1 MKKELIEYVES
12 DKFES
17 ISFNGI
23 KKYLGLS
30 KKHMNEELKEVL
42 NSLELEGLLYEDK
55 DGLYKKM
62 PSNFLVTTIDET
74 KKGTKYYETNNIR
87 CILQKNK
94 LNGALCYDKVII
106 DTNTNEVV
114 KVLVRNMPNV
124 VCEVRMTPE
133 GFKYLYPVNTNNNL
147 KITIGTQ
154 KMKKL
159 IPGSRVLIEATN
171 EIYDNMYV
179 GKYIKTI
186 GFINEPDIDFKTI
199 AYNYG
204 FNLEFPKEV
213 LEELKK
219 FSDEVTYEDKIGR
232 VDLTDERVFTIDGKD
247 CKDMDDAISIKRKED
262 GGYILKVHIAHVSH
276 YVKFGSAIFEEAARR
291 GNSVYFPDS
300 VVAMLPERLSNELCS
315 LNPNVERLT
324 RTVEIELDKNA
335 KVTSY
340 KTYRSVIKSKLKM
353 NYDDVFDIITGKEA
367 KSEYKPFFNDLMIL
381 KELSEKLTKI
391 KIERGYTSFDS
402 EELKFVMD
410 KLGNTKEILVEKDN
424 IAHEIIENCMLLPNE
439 LVTHLY
445 PGFPFGF
452 RNHELPSAYKMYD
465 LIETLKELGYP
476 IKNLKNMKPNF
487 LIQRLLNDFKGKEE
501 YVIISRI
508 ILTSLKLAY
517 YGTENKGH
525 FGLALQNGYTHYTSP
540 IRRLNDLIIHNLLDM
555 YEDGN
560 LTKEKLIE
568 IDNMIEKLLEHASR
582 MERQAEKA
590 EYEADKLQVIN
601 YLKQHIGE
609 EQIAYIEKITPEY
622 IKVIVPGLMDG
633 IIKFDDMPERT
644 YMLPSGKLKG
654 VDTGRV
660 YKPGHKV
667 LLTIKD
673 ATYVDK
679 SIYYNLIDNLTLTE
693 SDSNKLTRKL

>member
-247 CKDMDDAISIKRKED
+247 CKDIDDAISIKRKED

-367 KSEYKPFFNDLMIL
+367 KSEYKPFVNDLMIL

-402 EELKFVMD
+402 EELKFVRD
-410 KLGNTKEILVEKDN
+410 ELGNTKEILVEKDN

-508 ILTSLKLAY
+508 ILTSMKLAY

>member
-1 MKKELIEYVES
+1 MKKELIEYVKS

-23 KKYLGLS
+23 KKYLGVS
-30 KKHMNEELKEVL
+30 KKHMNDELKEVL
-42 NSLELEGLLYEDK
+42 NFLELEGLLYEDK

-219 FSDEVTYEDKIGR
+219 FSNEVTYEDKIGR

-367 KSEYKPFFNDLMIL
+367 KSEYKPFVNDLMIL

-410 KLGNTKEILVEKDN
+410 ELGNTKEILVEKDN

-452 RNHELPSAYKMYD
+452 RNHEIPSAYKMYD

-508 ILTSLKLAY
+508 ILTSMKLAY

>member
-1 MKKELIEYVES
+1 MKRELIEYVES

-23 KKYLGLS
+23 KKYLGVS
-30 KKHMNEELKEVL
+30 KKHMNDELKEVL

-219 FSDEVTYEDKIGR
+219 FSNEVTYEDKIGR

-367 KSEYKPFFNDLMIL
+367 KSEYKPFVNDLMIL

-402 EELKFVMD
+402 EELKFVRD
-410 KLGNTKEILVEKDN
+410 ELGNTKEILVEKDN

-508 ILTSLKLAY
+508 ILTSMKLAY

-622 IKVIVPGLMDG
+622 IKVMVPGLMDG

>member
-17 ISFNGI
+17 ISLNGI
-23 KKYLGLS
+23 KKYLGVS
-30 KKHMNEELKEVL
+30 KKHMNDELKEVL

-300 VVAMLPERLSNELCS
+300 VVAMLPERLSNDLCS

-367 KSEYKPFFNDLMIL
+367 KSEYKPFVNDLMIL

-410 KLGNTKEILVEKDN
+410 ELGNTKEILVEKDN

-452 RNHELPSAYKMYD
+452 RNHEIPSAYKMYD

-568 IDNMIEKLLEHASR
+568 INNMTEKLLEHASR

>member
-1 MKKELIEYVES
+1 MKRELIEYVES

-23 KKYLGLS
+23 KKYLGVS
-30 KKHMNEELKEVL
+30 KKHMNDELKEVL

-219 FSDEVTYEDKIGR
+219 FSNEVTYEDKIGR

-367 KSEYKPFFNDLMIL
+367 KSEYKPFVNDLMIL

-410 KLGNTKEILVEKDN
+410 ELGNTKEILVEKDN

-452 RNHELPSAYKMYD
+452 RNHEIPSAYKMYD

-555 YEDGN
+555 YEDGT

-568 IDNMIEKLLEHASR
+568 IDKMLEKLLAHASR

-633 IIKFDDMPERT
+633 IINYDSMPERT

-679 SIYYNLIDNLTLTE
+679 SIYYNLVDNLTLTE
-693 SDSNKLTRKL
+693 CDNNKLTRKL

>member
-1 MKKELIEYVES
+1 MKKELIEYVKS

-30 KKHMNEELKEVL
+30 KKHMNDELKEVL

-186 GFINEPDIDFKTI
+186 GFINEPDIDYKTI

-219 FSDEVTYEDKIGR
+219 FSNEVTYEDKIGR

-367 KSEYKPFFNDLMIL
+367 KSEYKPFVNDLMIL

-402 EELKFVMD
+402 EELKFVRD
-410 KLGNTKEILVEKDN
+410 ELGNTKEILVEKDN

-452 RNHELPSAYKMYD
+452 RNHEIPSAYKMYD

>member
-30 KKHMNEELKEVL
+30 KKHMNDELKEVL

-219 FSDEVTYEDKIGR
+219 FSDEVTNEDKIGR

-276 YVKFGSAIFEEAARR
+276 YVKFGSAIFEEAALR

-367 KSEYKPFFNDLMIL
+367 KSEYKPFVNDLMIL

-402 EELKFVMD
+402 EELKFVRD
-410 KLGNTKEILVEKDN
+410 ELGNTKEILVEKDN

-452 RNHELPSAYKMYD
+452 RNHEIPSAYKMYD

-508 ILTSLKLAY
+508 ILTSMKLAY

>member
-1 MKKELIEYVES
+1 MKKELIEYVKS

-23 KKYLGLS
+23 KKYLGVS
-30 KKHMNEELKEVL
+30 KKHMNDELKEVL
-42 NSLELEGLLYEDK
+42 NFLELEGLLYEDK

-154 KMKKL
+154 KIKKL

-186 GFINEPDIDFKTI
+186 GFINEPDIDYKTI
-199 AYNYG
+199 VYNYG

-367 KSEYKPFFNDLMIL
+367 KSEYKPFVNDLMIL

-402 EELKFVMD
+402 EELKFVRD
-410 KLGNTKEILVEKDN
+410 ELGNTKEILVEKDN

-452 RNHELPSAYKMYD
+452 RNHEIPSAYKMYD

>member
-1 MKKELIEYVES
+1 MKKELLEYVES

-23 KKYLGLS
+23 KKYLGVS

-55 DGLYKKM
+55 DSLYKKM

-367 KSEYKPFFNDLMIL
+367 KSEYKPFVNDLMIL

-410 KLGNTKEILVEKDN
+410 ELGNTKEILVEKDN

-452 RNHELPSAYKMYD
+452 RNHEIPSAYKMYD

-568 IDNMIEKLLEHASR
+568 INNMIEKLLEHASR

>member
-1 MKKELIEYVES
+1 MKKELIEYVKS

-367 KSEYKPFFNDLMIL
+367 KSEYKPFVNDLMIL

-410 KLGNTKEILVEKDN
+410 ELGNTKEILVEKDN

-452 RNHELPSAYKMYD
+452 RNHEIPSAYKMYD

-508 ILTSLKLAY
+508 ILTSMKLAY

-555 YEDGN
+555 YEDRN

-568 IDNMIEKLLEHASR
+568 INNMIEKLLEHASR

-622 IKVIVPGLMDG
+622 IKVMVPGLMDG

>member
-23 KKYLGLS
+23 KKYLGVS
-30 KKHMNEELKEVL
+30 KKHMNDELKEVL

-124 VCEVRMTPE
+124 VCEVRMTIE

-219 FSDEVTYEDKIGR
+219 FSNEVTYEDKIGR

-367 KSEYKPFFNDLMIL
+367 KSEYKPFVNDLMIL

-402 EELKFVMD
+402 EELKFVRD
-410 KLGNTKEILVEKDN
+410 ELGNTKEILVEKDN

-452 RNHELPSAYKMYD
+452 RNHEIPSAYKMYD

-508 ILTSLKLAY
+508 ILTSMKLAY

>member
-1 MKKELIEYVES
+1 MKRELIEYVES

-23 KKYLGLS
+23 KKYLGVS
-30 KKHMNEELKEVL
+30 KKHMNDELKEVL

-186 GFINEPDIDFKTI
+186 GFINEPDIDYKTI

-219 FSDEVTYEDKIGR
+219 FSNEVTYEDKIGR

-367 KSEYKPFFNDLMIL
+367 KSEYKPFVNDLMIL

-402 EELKFVMD
+402 EELKFVRD
-410 KLGNTKEILVEKDN
+410 ELGNTKEILVEKDN

-452 RNHELPSAYKMYD
+452 RNHEIPSAYKMYD

-568 IDNMIEKLLEHASR
+568 INNMIEKLLEHASR

-622 IKVIVPGLMDG
+622 IKVMVPGLMDG

>member
-367 KSEYKPFFNDLMIL
+367 KSEYKPFVNDLMIL

-402 EELKFVMD
+402 EELKFVRD
-410 KLGNTKEILVEKDN
+410 ELGNTKEILVEKDN

-508 ILTSLKLAY
+508 ILTSMKLAY

-622 IKVIVPGLMDG
+622 IKVMVPGLMDG

>member
-1 MKKELIEYVES
+1 MKKELIEYVKS

-23 KKYLGLS
+23 KKYLGVS
-30 KKHMNEELKEVL
+30 KKHMNDELKEVL

-124 VCEVRMTPE
+124 VCEVRMTIE

-219 FSDEVTYEDKIGR
+219 FSNEVTYEDKIGR

-367 KSEYKPFFNDLMIL
+367 KSEYKPFVNDLMIL

-410 KLGNTKEILVEKDN
+410 ELGNTKEILVEKDN

-452 RNHELPSAYKMYD
+452 RNHEIPSAYKMYD

-508 ILTSLKLAY
+508 ILTSMKLAY

-555 YEDGN
+555 YEDRN

-568 IDNMIEKLLEHASR
+568 INNMIEKLLEHASR

-622 IKVIVPGLMDG
+622 IKVMVPGLMDG

>member
-1 MKKELIEYVES
+1 MKKELIEYVKS

-23 KKYLGLS
+23 KKYLGVS
-30 KKHMNEELKEVL
+30 KKHMNDELKEVL
-42 NSLELEGLLYEDK
+42 NSLELEGLLYENK

-186 GFINEPDIDFKTI
+186 GFINEPDIDYKTI
-199 AYNYG
+199 VYNYG

-276 YVKFGSAIFEEAARR
+276 YVKFGSATFEEAARR

-300 VVAMLPERLSNELCS
+300 VVAMLPERLSNDLCS

-367 KSEYKPFFNDLMIL
+367 KSEYKPFVNDLMIL

-410 KLGNTKEILVEKDN
+410 ELGNTKEILVEKDN

-452 RNHELPSAYKMYD
+452 RNHEIPSAYKMYD

-508 ILTSLKLAY
+508 ILTSMKLAY

-555 YEDGN
+555 YEDRN

-568 IDNMIEKLLEHASR
+568 INNMIEKLLEHASR

-622 IKVIVPGLMDG
+622 IKVMVPGLMDG

>member
-1 MKKELIEYVES
+1 MKKELIEYVKS

-23 KKYLGLS
+23 KKYLGVS
-30 KKHMNEELKEVL
+30 KKHMNDELKEVL

-154 KMKKL
+154 KIKKL

-186 GFINEPDIDFKTI
+186 GFINEPDIDYKTI
-199 AYNYG
+199 VYNYG

-367 KSEYKPFFNDLMIL
+367 KSEYKPFVNDLMIL

-391 KIERGYTSFDS
+391 KIERGYTSFDN

-410 KLGNTKEILVEKDN
+410 ELGNTKEILVEKDN

-452 RNHELPSAYKMYD
+452 RNHEIPSAYKMYD

-508 ILTSLKLAY
+508 ILTSMKLAY

>member
-1 MKKELIEYVES
+1 MKKELIEYVKS

-23 KKYLGLS
+23 KKYLGVS
-30 KKHMNEELKEVL
+30 KKHMNDELKEVL

-154 KMKKL
+154 KIKKL

-219 FSDEVTYEDKIGR
+219 FSNEVTYEDKIGR
-232 VDLTDERVFTIDGKD
+232 VDLTDERVFTIDRKD

-367 KSEYKPFFNDLMIL
+367 KSEYKPFVNDLMIL

-391 KIERGYTSFDS
+391 KIERGYTSFDN

-410 KLGNTKEILVEKDN
+410 ELGNTKEILVEKDN

-622 IKVIVPGLMDG
+622 IKVMVPGLMDG

>member
-30 KKHMNEELKEVL
+30 KKHMNDELKEVL

-219 FSDEVTYEDKIGR
+219 FSNEVTYEDKIGR

-367 KSEYKPFFNDLMIL
+367 KSEYKPFVNDLMIL

-410 KLGNTKEILVEKDN
+410 ELGNTKEILVEKDN

-452 RNHELPSAYKMYD
+452 RNHEIPSAYKMYD

>member
-1 MKKELIEYVES
+1 MKKELIEYVKS

-23 KKYLGLS
+23 KKYLGVS
-30 KKHMNEELKEVL
+30 KKHMNDELKEVL
-42 NSLELEGLLYEDK
+42 NFLELEGLLYEDK

-276 YVKFGSAIFEEAARR
+276 YVKFGSATFEEAARR

-367 KSEYKPFFNDLMIL
+367 KSEYKPFVNDLMIL

-410 KLGNTKEILVEKDN
+410 ELGNTKEILVEKDN

-452 RNHELPSAYKMYD
+452 RNHEIPSAYKMYD

-568 IDNMIEKLLEHASR
+568 INNMIEKLLEHASR

-622 IKVIVPGLMDG
+622 IKVMVPGLMDG

>member
-1 MKKELIEYVES
+1 MKKELIEYVKS

-219 FSDEVTYEDKIGR
+219 FSNEVTYEDKIGR

-367 KSEYKPFFNDLMIL
+367 KSEYKPFVNDLMIL

-410 KLGNTKEILVEKDN
+410 ELGNTKEILVEKDN

-452 RNHELPSAYKMYD
+452 RNHEIPSAYKMYD

-508 ILTSLKLAY
+508 ILTSMKLAY

>member
-30 KKHMNEELKEVL
+30 KKHMNDELKEVL
-42 NSLELEGLLYEDK
+42 NSLELEGLLYEAK

-74 KKGTKYYETNNIR
+74 KKGTKYYETNNTR
-87 CILQKNK
+87 YILEKNK
-94 LNGALCYDKVII
+94 LNGSLCYDKVII

-219 FSDEVTYEDKIGR
+219 FSDKVNYEDKIGR

-367 KSEYKPFFNDLMIL
+367 KSEYKPFVNDLMIL

-391 KIERGYTSFDS
+391 KIERGYTSFDN

-410 KLGNTKEILVEKDN
+410 ELGNTKEILVEKDN

-452 RNHELPSAYKMYD
+452 RNHEIPSAYKMYD

>member
-1 MKKELIEYVES
+1 MKKELIEYVKS

-23 KKYLGLS
+23 KKYLGVS
-30 KKHMNEELKEVL
+30 KKHMNDELKEVL
-42 NSLELEGLLYEDK
+42 NFLELEGLLYEDK

-367 KSEYKPFFNDLMIL
+367 KSEYKPFVNDLMIL

-410 KLGNTKEILVEKDN
+410 ELGNTKEILVEKDN

-452 RNHELPSAYKMYD
+452 RNHEIPSAYKMYD

-622 IKVIVPGLMDG
+622 IKVMVPGLMDG

>member
-30 KKHMNEELKEVL
+30 KKHMNDELKEVL
-42 NSLELEGLLYEDK
+42 NFLELEGLLYEDK

-124 VCEVRMTPE
+124 VCEVRMTIE

-219 FSDEVTYEDKIGR
+219 FSNEVTYEDKIGR

-367 KSEYKPFFNDLMIL
+367 KSEYKPFVNDLMIL

-410 KLGNTKEILVEKDN
+410 ELGNTKEILVEKDN

-452 RNHELPSAYKMYD
+452 RNHEIPSAYKMYD

>member
-1 MKKELIEYVES
+1 MKKELIEYVKS

-23 KKYLGLS
+23 KKYLGVS
-30 KKHMNEELKEVL
+30 KKHMNDELKEVL

-219 FSDEVTYEDKIGR
+219 FSNEVTYEDKIGR

-367 KSEYKPFFNDLMIL
+367 KSEYKPFVNDLMIL

-402 EELKFVMD
+402 EELKFVRD
-410 KLGNTKEILVEKDN
+410 ELGNTKEILVEKDN

-622 IKVIVPGLMDG
+622 IKVMVPGLMDG

>member
-1 MKKELIEYVES
+1 MKKELIEYVKS

-23 KKYLGLS
+23 KKYLGVS
-30 KKHMNEELKEVL
+30 KKHMNDELKEVL
-42 NSLELEGLLYEDK
+42 NFLELEGLLYEDK

-154 KMKKL
+154 KIKKL

-186 GFINEPDIDFKTI
+186 GFINEPDIDYKTI
-199 AYNYG
+199 VYNYG

-367 KSEYKPFFNDLMIL
+367 KSEYKPFVNDLMIL

-410 KLGNTKEILVEKDN
+410 ELGNTKEILVEKDN

-452 RNHELPSAYKMYD
+452 GNHEIPSAYKMYD

-508 ILTSLKLAY
+508 ILTSMKLAY

-555 YEDGN
+555 YEDRN

-568 IDNMIEKLLEHASR
+568 INNMIEKLLEHASR

-622 IKVIVPGLMDG
+622 IKVMVPGLMDG

>member
-1 MKKELIEYVES
+1 MKRELIEYVES

-23 KKYLGLS
+23 KKYLGVS
-30 KKHMNEELKEVL
+30 KKHMNDELKEVL

-367 KSEYKPFFNDLMIL
+367 KSEYKPFVNDLMIL

-402 EELKFVMD
+402 EELKFVRD
-410 KLGNTKEILVEKDN
+410 ELCNTKEILVEKDN

-452 RNHELPSAYKMYD
+452 RNHEIPSAYKMYD

-508 ILTSLKLAY
+508 ILTSMKLAY

>member
-219 FSDEVTYEDKIGR
+219 FSNEVTYEDKIGR

-262 GGYILKVHIAHVSH
+262 GGYILKVHIAHVNH
-276 YVKFGSAIFEEAARR
+276 NVKFGSAIFEEAARR

-367 KSEYKPFFNDLMIL
+367 KSEYKPFVNDLMIL

-402 EELKFVMD
+402 EELKFVRD
-410 KLGNTKEILVEKDN
+410 ELGNTKEILVEKDN

-508 ILTSLKLAY
+508 ILTSMKLAY

-622 IKVIVPGLMDG
+622 IKVMVPGLMDG

>member
-1 MKKELIEYVES
+1 MKRELIEYVKS

-23 KKYLGLS
+23 KKYLGVS
-30 KKHMNEELKEVL
+30 KKHMNDELKEVL

-219 FSDEVTYEDKIGR
+219 FSNEVTYEDKIGR

-300 VVAMLPERLSNELCS
+300 VVAMLPERLSNDLCS

-367 KSEYKPFFNDLMIL
+367 KSEYKPFVNDLMIL

-402 EELKFVMD
+402 EELKFVRD
-410 KLGNTKEILVEKDN
+410 ELGNTKEILVEKDN

-452 RNHELPSAYKMYD
+452 RNHEIPSAYKMYD

-568 IDNMIEKLLEHASR
+568 INNMIEKLLEHASR

>member
-219 FSDEVTYEDKIGR
+219 FSNEVTYEDKIGR

-276 YVKFGSAIFEEAARR
+276 YVKFGSAIFEEATRR

-367 KSEYKPFFNDLMIL
+367 KSEYKPFVNDLMIL

-402 EELKFVMD
+402 EELKFVRD
-410 KLGNTKEILVEKDN
+410 ELGNTKEILVEKDN

-452 RNHELPSAYKMYD
+452 RNHEIPSAYKMYD

-508 ILTSLKLAY
+508 ILTSMKLAY

>member
-1 MKKELIEYVES
+1 MKRELIEYVES

-23 KKYLGLS
+23 KKYLGVS
-30 KKHMNEELKEVL
+30 KKHMNDELKEVL

-219 FSDEVTYEDKIGR
+219 FSNEVTYEDKIGR
-232 VDLTDERVFTIDGKD
+232 VDLTNERVFTIDGKD

-367 KSEYKPFFNDLMIL
+367 KSEYKPFVNDLMIL

-391 KIERGYTSFDS
+391 KIERGYTSFDN

-410 KLGNTKEILVEKDN
+410 ELDNTKEILVEKDN

-452 RNHELPSAYKMYD
+452 RNHEIPSAYKMYD

-508 ILTSLKLAY
+508 ILTSMKLAY

-622 IKVIVPGLMDG
+622 IKVMVPGLMDG

>member
-1 MKKELIEYVES
+1 MKKELIEYVKS

-23 KKYLGLS
+23 KKYLGVS
-30 KKHMNEELKEVL
+30 KKHMNDELKEVL

-219 FSDEVTYEDKIGR
+219 FSNEVTYEDKIGR

-367 KSEYKPFFNDLMIL
+367 KSEYKPFVNDLMIL

-391 KIERGYTSFDS
+391 KIERGYTSFDN

-410 KLGNTKEILVEKDN
+410 ELGNTKEILVEKDN

-452 RNHELPSAYKMYD
+452 RNHEIPSAYKMYD

-487 LIQRLLNDFKGKEE
+487 LIQKLLNDFKGKEE

-568 IDNMIEKLLEHASR
+568 INNMIEKLLEHASR

-622 IKVIVPGLMDG
+622 IKVMVPGLMDG

>member
-23 KKYLGLS
+23 KKYLGVS
-30 KKHMNEELKEVL
+30 KKHMNDELKEVL

-219 FSDEVTYEDKIGR
+219 FSDEVTNEDKIGR

-367 KSEYKPFFNDLMIL
+367 KSEYKPFVNDLMIL

-391 KIERGYTSFDS
+391 KIERGYTSFDN

-410 KLGNTKEILVEKDN
+410 ELGNTKEILVEKDN

-508 ILTSLKLAY
+508 ILTSMKLAY

>member
-106 DTNTNEVV
+106 DTNTNEVI

-367 KSEYKPFFNDLMIL
+367 KSEYKPFVNDLMIL

-391 KIERGYTSFDS
+391 KIERGYTSFDN

-410 KLGNTKEILVEKDN
+410 ELGNTKEILVEKDN

-452 RNHELPSAYKMYD
+452 RNHEIPSAYKMYD

-622 IKVIVPGLMDG
+622 IKVMVPGLMDG

>member
-1 MKKELIEYVES
+1 MKKELIEYVKS

-23 KKYLGLS
+23 KKYLGVS
-30 KKHMNEELKEVL
+30 KKHMNDELKEVL
-42 NSLELEGLLYEDK
+42 NFLELEGLLYEDK

-62 PSNFLVTTIDET
+62 PSNFLVTTIGET

-124 VCEVRMTPE
+124 VCEVRMTIE

-219 FSDEVTYEDKIGR
+219 FSNEVTYEDKIGR

-367 KSEYKPFFNDLMIL
+367 KSEYKPFVNDLMIL

-402 EELKFVMD
+402 EELKFVRD
-410 KLGNTKEILVEKDN
+410 ELGNTKEILVEKDN

-452 RNHELPSAYKMYD
+452 RNHEIPSAYKMYD

-508 ILTSLKLAY
+508 ILTSMKLAY

>member
-1 MKKELIEYVES
+1 MKRELIEYVES

-23 KKYLGLS
+23 KKYLGVS
-30 KKHMNEELKEVL
+30 KKHMNDELKEVL

-124 VCEVRMTPE
+124 VCEVRMTIE

-219 FSDEVTYEDKIGR
+219 FSNEVTYEDKIGR

-367 KSEYKPFFNDLMIL
+367 KSEYKPFVNDLMIL

-410 KLGNTKEILVEKDN
+410 ELGNTKEILVEKDN

-452 RNHELPSAYKMYD
+452 RNHEIPSAYKMYD

-622 IKVIVPGLMDG
+622 IKVMVPGLMDG

>member
-1 MKKELIEYVES
+1 MKRELIEYVES

-23 KKYLGLS
+23 KKYLGVS
-30 KKHMNEELKEVL
+30 KKHMNDELKEVL

-219 FSDEVTYEDKIGR
+219 FSNEVTYEDKIGR

-367 KSEYKPFFNDLMIL
+367 KSEYKPFVNDLMIL

-410 KLGNTKEILVEKDN
+410 ELGNTKEILVEKDN

-452 RNHELPSAYKMYD
+452 RNHEIPSAYKMYD

-590 EYEADKLQVIN
+590 ECEADKLQVIN

-622 IKVIVPGLMDG
+622 IKVMVPGLMDG

>member
-30 KKHMNEELKEVL
+30 KKHMNDELKEVL

-55 DGLYKKM
+55 DGIYKKM

-219 FSDEVTYEDKIGR
+219 FSNEVTYEDKIGR

-367 KSEYKPFFNDLMIL
+367 KSEYKPFVNDLMIL

-391 KIERGYTSFDS
+391 KIERGYTSFDN

-410 KLGNTKEILVEKDN
+410 ELGNTKEILVEKDN

-508 ILTSLKLAY
+508 ILKSMKLAY

-622 IKVIVPGLMDG
+622 IKVMVPGLMDG

>member
-30 KKHMNEELKEVL
+30 KKHMNDELKEVL

-219 FSDEVTYEDKIGR
+219 ISDEVTNEDKIGR

-367 KSEYKPFFNDLMIL
+367 KSEYKPFVNDLMIL

-410 KLGNTKEILVEKDN
+410 ELGNTKEILVEKDN

-508 ILTSLKLAY
+508 ILTSMKLAY

>member
-1 MKKELIEYVES
+1 MKKELIEYVKS

-23 KKYLGLS
+23 KKYLGVS
-30 KKHMNEELKEVL
+30 KKHMNDELKEVL
-42 NSLELEGLLYEDK
+42 NFLELEGLLYEDK

-219 FSDEVTYEDKIGR
+219 FSNEVTYEDKIGR

-367 KSEYKPFFNDLMIL
+367 KSEYKPFVNDLMIL

-391 KIERGYTSFDS
+391 KIERGYTSFDN

-452 RNHELPSAYKMYD
+452 RNHEIPSAYKMYD

-508 ILTSLKLAY
+508 ILTSMKLAY

-622 IKVIVPGLMDG
+622 IKVMVPGLMDG

>member
-1 MKKELIEYVES
+1 MKKELIEYVKS

-30 KKHMNEELKEVL
+30 KKHMNDELKEVL

-367 KSEYKPFFNDLMIL
+367 KSEYKPFVNDLMIL
-381 KELSEKLTKI
+381 KELSEKLTNI

-410 KLGNTKEILVEKDN
+410 ELGNTKEILVEKDN

-452 RNHELPSAYKMYD
+452 RNHEIPSAYKMYD

-508 ILTSLKLAY
+508 ILTSMKLAY

-622 IKVIVPGLMDG
+622 IKVMVPGLMDG